1 MTDAHEAIRAWM
13 ASRGPL
19 LQQLDDRAAWEAAR
33 ETGHRVGGSTV
44 PTLMGVGFES
54 PWTLWWRASGRD
66 WPGPDK
72 SALFSEGHAWE
83 PVILDLYAAATGAT
97 VHPLTDT
104 LAIDPVDPW
113 AVGSF
118 DGLVCDPE
126 TVVNH
131 GQPWSTKLGGVDAKT
146 DRTGEHVLGS
156 GVIEVGDD
164 SSTLLAP
171 VYLCQMQ
178 HYLSISGLP
187 WWDVAAVCLPAPVI
201 TDGALLL
208 TLAARLPEHPPELTD
223 LVARLRRRAAS
234 SLRIVRVMR
243 DEQAQDVLRRAVR
256 DRRQRWLI
264 DLEEPPIDDSAAA
277 RHAQARPGL
286 PAVRRATA
294 AQVDAA
300 VDLVW
305 RRRQLEALEA
315 DYRTAQTRFMAD
327 MGARK
332 IVGDSWSAV
341 HTTNHQ
347 LRIRGL

>member
-1 MTDAHEAIRAWM
+1 MTGRIASIRAWM

-19 LQQLDDRAAWEAAR
+19 LQHLDSRAAWEAAR

-44 PTLMGVGFES
+44 PCLMGVGFES
-54 PWTLWWRASGRD
+54 PWTLWLRASGTP

-72 SALFSEGHAWE
+72 AALFAEGHAWE
-83 PVILDLYAAATGAT
+83 GFILDLYAEATGT
-97 VHPLTDT
+97 VVHPLTDT
-104 LAIDPVDPW
+104 LAIDPVDSW

-118 DGLVCDPE
+118 DGLVFDGE
-126 TVVNH
+126 
-131 GQPWSTKLGGVDAKT
+131 LGGVDAKT

-156 GVIEVGDD
+156 GVIEPGDD

-178 HYLSISGLP
+178 HYLTVSGLP

-243 DEQAQDVLRRAVR
+243 DERAQDLLRRAVR

-264 DLEEPPIDDSAAA
+264 DLEEPPIDDSTAA

-286 PAVRRATA
+286 AAVRRATPAQFNA
-294 AQVDAA
+294 AA
-300 VDLVW
+300 DLAW
-305 RRRQLEALEA
+305 RRRQLDALEA
-315 DYRTAQTRFMAD
+315 DYRTAQTTFIAN

-332 IVGDSWSAV
+332 IVGDSWTAV